1 MPLRR
6 RQAIAAAVF
15 GFEWLLMF
23 AHTPL
28 ALGRRSAFFLRAAP
42 FALTLSI
49 TCLARNFAMRSINV
63 TGTPS
68 DSGNRIV
75 PFEISYFDS

>member
-1 MPLRR
+1 
-6 RQAIAAAVF
+6 
-15 GFEWLLMF
+15 
-23 AHTPL
+23 
-28 ALGRRSAFFLRAAP
+28 LRAAP
-42 FALTLSI
+42 LVFKLSI